1 MNPEFCKALK
11 LTLAMATA
19 VLSIGLTAQEAPDQA
34 SKTFTAVR
42 TDQPPQIDG
51 DLSDAVWSNA
61 ARIDDFLE
69 LSPIEYRPASEHT
82 EVYVLYD
89 DNALYVGFYNRDSR
103 PGEITANALR
113 PDAGLRD
120 DDKVN
125 LIIDPFNNQRSGYQ
139 FQLNPNGARSEG
151 IYVTGARPSF
161 DWEGIWN
168 GSSRIVEDGWT
179 AEMEIPFKSLS
190 FDPNNEVWGF
200 NAFRNIQR
208 EQASTAWFSQ
218 NGQPHPVS
226 AGTMRGMRNLSQGI
240 GLDVVP
246 ALAGSS
252 FDDKVTGN
260 SESQIEPSVDIFYK
274 INPQINL
281 AVTINTDFS
290 ATEADSNAL
299 NNSRFQQYF
308 EEQRAFFLNDF
319 DAFKYGLQDLQLNAE
334 ESGNNALAFYSR
346 RIGISENGT
355 PVDIVGGV
363 KLSGRVGNTEFGTL
377 IMRQDEFEVR
387 DDDGNLTDIIDPTN
401 AIVARISQPIF
412 AESKIGFI
420 ITDGNPA
427 ENQDNSLYGLDFQY
441 RDTEFYG
448 GKSLDAIVLAQKTND
463 PDFDDKQASYSAAIS
478 ISGQSG
484 WQGGLEYFVVEENY
498 SPGLGFTQRTDSEL
512 FAANLSYT
520 WLFDDSPWLQELHTS
535 FDAHEWDFLESGE
548 LDSSEISWTIAELS
562 MQRGDEIGVEIS
574 QEKENVLPGQRN
586 PTGQLGFD
594 IPVGTYTQ
602 GQLELSYQ
610 APRYW
615 DVGGEFVLR
624 SGDFYTGKRLQLRP
638 ELDWQVNRHIELSA
652 GYRINRYKFPGEN
665 TVYTRELDAE
675 MTIAFSSK
683 VSLVSQI
690 EYDNVRDELIFN
702 NRLRWQIEP
711 GQDIWVVFNQGMIDE
726 DEDYNFAV
734 QNTAAAFKVR
744 YTLRY

>member
-1 MNPEFCKALK
+1 MNRVFFRAVT
-11 LTLAMATA
+11 LTLVLTPA
-19 VLSIGLTAQEAPDQA
+19 VIYNSVFAQVAPDQA

-42 TDQPPQIDG
+42 TDTAPQIDG
-51 DLSDAVWSNA
+51 DLSDPVWANA

-69 LSPIEYRPASEHT
+69 LSPIEYRPAPERT
-82 EVYVLYD
+82 EIFVLFD
-89 DNALYVGFYNRDSR
+89 DNALYVAFHVHDSK
-103 PGEITANALR
+103 PEEITANALR
-113 PDAGLRD
+113 PDAPLRD

-125 LIIDPFNNQRSGYQ
+125 LIIDPFNAQRTGYQ
-139 FQLNPNGARSEG
+139 FQLNPNGSRSEA
-151 IYVTGARPSF
+151 IYVTGTRPSY

-168 GSSRIVEDGWT
+168 GSSKIVEDGWT
-179 AEMEIPFKSLS
+179 AEMAIPFKSLS
-190 FDPNNEVWGF
+190 FDPNNDTWGF
-200 NAFRNIQR
+200 NVFRNIQR
-208 EQASTAWFSQ
+208 NQSSTAWFSQ
-218 NGQPHPVS
+218 NGQPHPAS
-226 AGTMRGMRNLSQGI
+226 AGTMQGMRNLSQGL

-252 FDDKVTGN
+252 FDDKVIGN

-274 INPQINL
+274 VNPQINL

-299 NNSRFQQYF
+299 NNSRFRQYF

-346 RIGISENGT
+346 RIGISEDGT
-355 PVDIVGGV
+355 PVDIVGGI
-363 KLSGRVGNTEFGTL
+363 KLSGRIGNTEFGTL

-387 DDDGNLTDIIDPTN
+387 DDDGNVTDVIAPTN
-401 AIVARISQPIF
+401 AIVARVSQPIF

-420 ITDGNPA
+420 LTDGNPA

-448 GKSLDAIVLAQKTND
+448 GKSLDAIVLAQTTND
-463 PDFDDKQASYSAAIS
+463 PDFDDKQASYSAVIS
-478 ISGQSG
+478 ISSQSG
-484 WQGGLEYFVVEENY
+484 WQGGAEYFVVEENY

-520 WLFDDSPWLQELHTS
+520 WLFDDSSWLQELHTS

-562 MQRGDEIGVEIS
+562 TQRGDQIGFEIS
-574 QEKENVLPGQRN
+574 QEKENVLPGQGN
-586 PTGQLGFD
+586 PTGQLGFN
-594 IPVGTYTQ
+594 IPVDTYTQ
-602 GQLELSYQ
+602 SQYEFTYQ

-615 DVGGEFVLR
+615 DLGGQLIMR
-624 SGDFYTGKRLQLRP
+624 TGDFYTGTRTQLRP
-638 ELDWQVNRHIELSA
+638 QLGWQANRHIELSA
-652 GYRINRYKFPGEN
+652 GYRLNRYKFPGEN

-675 MTIAFSSK
+675 MIIAFNSK
-683 VSLVSQI
+683 ISLTSQI
-690 EYDNVRDELIFN
+690 EYDNVRHELIFN

-726 DEDYNFAV
+726 DEDYNFSV
-734 QNTAAAFKVR
+734 QNTAAAFKIR